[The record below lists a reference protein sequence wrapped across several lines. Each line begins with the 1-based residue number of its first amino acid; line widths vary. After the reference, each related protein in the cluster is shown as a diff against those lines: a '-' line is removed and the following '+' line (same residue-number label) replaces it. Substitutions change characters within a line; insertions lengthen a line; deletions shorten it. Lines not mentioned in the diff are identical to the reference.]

1 MPSCTTLVSREQ
13 LGDYGHFD
21 DSGSFYCEG
30 NIFDDSVSRSSDAVI
45 SPKQHRIDDERGYNR
60 DNDPVT
66 AGRQRGRFGELIDK
80 LMGATVTLNKPI
92 GLSLPTND
100 HVISI
105 LVFLSARLTNRYL
118 ITRVIQCDEFIDGR
132 QRSGELRCTEL
143 CLIAELGTK

>member
-21 DSGSFYCEG
+21 VSDSFYCEG
-30 NIFDDSVSRSSDAVI
+30 NIFDDSISRSSDANI
-45 SPKQHRIDDERGYNR
+45 SPKQHRIDDQQGYNR
-60 DNDPVT
+60 DNGPVT
-66 AGRQRGRFGELIDK
+66 AGRQAGSIEQLLRGT
-80 LMGATVTLNKPI
+80 TVTLNKPT

-100 HVISI
+100 HVNSI

-118 ITRVIQCDEFIDGR
+118 VTRVIQCDGFIEGW